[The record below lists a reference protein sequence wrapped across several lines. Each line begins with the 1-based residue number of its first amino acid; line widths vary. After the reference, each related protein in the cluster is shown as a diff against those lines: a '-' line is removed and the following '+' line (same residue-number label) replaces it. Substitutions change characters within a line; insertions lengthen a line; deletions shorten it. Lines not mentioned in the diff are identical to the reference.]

1 MFVQTPF
8 ITLVASAILFSCAG
22 NPTDRNGLSLE
33 KRKKVFMELRL
44 AEKKAGREAL
54 KSFPKPGTDG
64 GGGMEFRKQLR
75 DLQVLYWQEV
85 LDSNDVATN
94 LGDSIFT
101 EGIKGKWAQEM
112 RQQEKKMRSTK
123 SKSDN
128 RAKGNKEKRKD
139 RKKR

>member
-1 MFVQTPF
+1 
-8 ITLVASAILFSCAG
+8 
-22 NPTDRNGLSLE
+22 
-33 KRKKVFMELRL
+33 MELRL

-112 RQQEKKMRSTK
+112 RQQDKKMRSAK